1 MYSKTVIEKIIDYQ
15 ARGLSAEE
23 TRQALSER
31 DKVKIHINT
40 IYRLRK
46 SPVGLEILHELIRQ
60 QERDISRADS
70 EDRSEAMKYRN
81 ELIKTYATL
90 LVPQQPLIQNN
101 VSVEH
106 EKNVT
111 VNQLLQRYQQFRR
124 DRDGE
129 PAACSDSSGQSVDQT
144 KANS

>member
-1 MYSKTVIEKIIDYQ
+1 MYSKAVIEKIIDYQ

-46 SPVGLEILHELIRQ
+46 SPIGLEILHELIRQ

-101 VSVEH
+101 VSVEQ

-124 DRDGE
+124 ERDGE
-129 PAACSDSSGQSVDQT
+129 PAACSDSSGQQVGQT

>member
-1 MYSKTVIEKIIDYQ
+1 MYSKIIIQKIVDYQ

-23 TRQALSER
+23 TKQALIER
-31 DKVKIHINT
+31 DHVKIHINT

-46 SPVGLEILHELIRQ
+46 SPIGLEILHELIRQ

-90 LVPQQPLIQNN
+90 LVPQQPLVQNN
-101 VSVEH
+101 VSVEQ

-129 PAACSDSSGQSVDQT
+129 PAACSNSAGESMDQA

>member
-1 MYSKTVIEKIIDYQ
+1 MYSKAVIEKIIDYQ

-46 SPVGLEILHELIRQ
+46 SPIGLEILHELIRQ

-101 VSVEH
+101 VSVEQ

-129 PAACSDSSGQSVDQT
+129 PAACSDSSGQQVGQT

>member
-1 MYSKTVIEKIIDYQ
+1 MYSKAIIEKIIDYQ

-23 TRQALSER
+23 TKQALSER
-31 DKVKIHINT
+31 DHVKIHINT

-46 SPVGLEILHELIRQ
+46 SPIGLEILHELIRQ

-90 LVPQQPLIQNN
+90 LLPQQPLVQNN
-101 VSVEH
+101 FSVEQ

-124 DRDGE
+124 ERDGE
-129 PAACSDSSGQSVDQT
+129 PAVCSDCSQQQVDQP
-144 KANS
+144 KADA

>member
-1 MYSKTVIEKIIDYQ
+1 MYSKIIIQKIIDYQ

-23 TRQALSER
+23 TKQALSER
-31 DKVKIHINT
+31 DHVKIHINT
-40 IYRLRK
+40 IYTLRK
-46 SPVGLEILHELIRQ
+46 SPVGKEILEELIRQ

-81 ELIKTYATL
+81 ELIKIYAQIL
-90 LVPQQPLIQNN
+90 LPQQPIVQNN
-101 VSVEH
+101 ISVKQ

-129 PAACSDSSGQSVDQT
+129 PAAGGDGAGQRLDSPKT
-144 KANS
+144 NS